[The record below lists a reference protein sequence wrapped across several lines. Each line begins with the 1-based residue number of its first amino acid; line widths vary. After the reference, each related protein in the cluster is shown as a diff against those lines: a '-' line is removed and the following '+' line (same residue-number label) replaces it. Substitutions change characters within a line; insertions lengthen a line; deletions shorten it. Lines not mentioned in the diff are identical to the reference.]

1 MDRNSIQRS
10 ACGRSLSA
18 QRTARSRG
26 CRKLL
31 FDDRVGLSAS
41 PEDRQPDRGY
51 DQNHQSND
59 SLNWLYPGLV
69 ESHAQSAY
77 DYREHN
83 RKVGLREHVV
93 STGLLNLCKAQRR
106 GGDLP
111 GICQRR
117 PGNRRAGQVLV
128 IHRPSPIPAVLA
140 VLAFPAASTGSPFW
154 VADSVP
160 EPLFFGFRSRP
171 VGTAF
176 VLLPRESDCISRM
189 LFPPLTLGFRE
200 LHFSRPVRTALAIA
214 PAAALGFRSR
224 FAYIRAGTEF
234 FIKYLN
240 ASFFTPLP
248 SRPQMPAS

>member
-83 RKVGLREHVV
+83 RKVGLREHFV
-93 STGLLNLCKAQRR
+93 STGLLNLCKAQQR

-128 IHRPSPIPAVLA
+128 IHRPTHSRCSCSSCFSRSLHRLPVL
-140 VLAFPAASTGSPFW
+140 GC
-154 VADSVP
+154 
-160 EPLFFGFRSRP
+160 GFRSRAP
-171 VGTAF
+171 FFRVPFPAC
-176 VLLPRESDCISRM
+176 RNCIC
-189 LFPPLTLGFRE
+189 
-200 LHFSRPVRTALAIA
+200 
-214 PAAALGFRSR
+214 
-224 FAYIRAGTEF
+224 
-234 FIKYLN
+234 
-240 ASFFTPLP
+240 ASPT
-248 SRPQMPAS
+248 

>member
-10 ACGRSLSA
+10 ACGRSLS
-18 QRTARSRG
+18 ARSRG

-59 SLNWLYPGLV
+59 GLNWLYPGLV

-93 STGLLNLCKAQRR
+93 STGLLNLCKAQQR
-106 GGDLP
+106 GRGTAWHMP
-111 GICQRR
+111 ETTRKPKG
-117 PGNRRAGQVLV
+117 G
-128 IHRPSPIPAVLA
+128 PSPRHSSAFTYSRCSCSSCFSRSLHRLPVLGCGFRSRA
-140 VLAFPAASTGSPFW
+140 P
-154 VADSVP
+154 
-160 EPLFFGFRSRP
+160 FFGFRSRP
-171 VGTAF
+171 VGIAF

-189 LFPPLTLGFRE
+189 LFPPR
-200 LHFSRPVRTALAIA
+200 
-214 PAAALGFRSR
+214 
-224 FAYIRAGTEF
+224 
-234 FIKYLN
+234 
-240 ASFFTPLP
+240 
-248 SRPQMPAS
+248 

>member
-18 QRTARSRG
+18 QRIARSRG

-106 GGDLP
+106 GGDLS

-140 VLAFPAASTGSPFW
+140 VLAVPAASTGSPFW

-160 EPLFFGFRSRP
+160 EPLFLRVPFPACQELHLCFSPGVRLHLANAVPAPYVGVSGTVFFPPRPHRSRHRS
-171 VGTAF
+171 G
-176 VLLPRESDCISRM
+176 RRSRIP
-189 LFPPLTLGFRE
+189 F
-200 LHFSRPVRTALAIA
+200 PVRVYK
-214 PAAALGFRSR
+214 GR
-224 FAYIRAGTEF
+224 
-234 FIKYLN
+234 N
-240 ASFFTPLP
+240 
-248 SRPQMPAS
+248 